1 MLLLLKLPRG
11 FLSQIAQSLSIFRKH
26 IHYTSKA
33 TEAVAVA
40 VATAQYAQNV
50 INLSIQINLNSNKLR
65 NGIVNSQVNTEFSM
79 KINTQMAIKIQ
90 TILYVM
96 SKRVRARTLAQARV

>member
-1 MLLLLKLPRG
+1 MSSNLQALAAFTQTSSG
-11 FLSQIAQSLSIFRKH
+11 ILSQIAQSLSIFRKH
-26 IHYTSKA
+26 IHITSNA
-33 TEAVAVA
+33 AVAA

-79 KINTQMAIKIQ
+79 KINN
-90 TILYVM
+90 
-96 SKRVRARTLAQARV
+96 KRP